1 MITVLTVACVFL
13 LVRTVFGLLA
23 IDHHQFSNN
32 PKLLY
37 TLEVLPEMIALYI
50 VAIPGFIPAVG
61 RDAESHAGIM
71 PTRSS
76 SEKAQ
81 PEDQLM
87 SHQDDSSHGHQGLT
101 NHGRLTQGHVEPSHM
116 PNDDQQLE
124 RQHDGH
130 LNPGSLNN
138 SHKARAATALLAG
151 QHPGAATASGPE
163 LL

>member
-1 MITVLTVACVFL
+1 M
-13 LVRTVFGLLA
+13 RTVFGLLA

-71 PTRSS
+71 PTCSS

-87 SHQDDSSHGHQGLT
+87 SHQDDSSHDHQHHT
-101 NHGRLTQGHVEPSHM
+101 NHAHMTQGHVEQSHM

-124 RQHDGH
+124 KQYDGP
-130 LNPGSLNN
+130 LDPGSLSN
-138 SHKARAATALLAG
+138 SHTAEAATALSAG
-151 QHPGAATASGPE
+151 QHPGAAAASGPE